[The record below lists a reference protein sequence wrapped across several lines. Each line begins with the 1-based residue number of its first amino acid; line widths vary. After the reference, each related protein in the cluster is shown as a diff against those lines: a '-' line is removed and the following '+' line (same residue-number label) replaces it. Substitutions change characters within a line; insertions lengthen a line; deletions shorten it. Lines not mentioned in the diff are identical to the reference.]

1 MRALP
6 AHPSYDGQPVPGGPV
21 IAAGRR
27 WALTDTGIAVALG
40 VFAAAVL
47 VGIWF
52 QPADVPIN
60 LIFLPLVL
68 GILFLSSRVLPVFA
82 GYILLTLTI
91 AGMLQ
96 EEYTPRVATALG
108 VMATVSV
115 LVIVLS
121 LRRGQLGVGAMR
133 GQSMLV
139 DLRDRILAQ
148 GEIPPLPKGWL
159 VESALSSAGGSPFA
173 GDFIVVTAREWGRR
187 VELVVVDVSGKGE
200 AAGTRALQLSG
211 AMGGLVAALPPQ
223 QFFPAAN
230 DYLLQRAWEEGFATA
245 VHVSVDLDTGEF
257 ELRSAGHPPAVQ
269 REAGSG
275 RWRPLRPDGPVL
287 GIVEDAEFTCH
298 RGRLAPG
305 DSLLLYTDGMVE
317 EPRRDIDIGID
328 HMMGQAESLLR
339 GSWDGLARRLVAAV
353 GSPDDDRALL
363 VVHRRP

>member
-1 MRALP
+1 M
-6 AHPSYDGQPVPGGPV
+6 

-27 WALTDTGIAVALG
+27 WVVTDLGIAIGLALG
-40 VFAAAVL
+40 AGLVV
-47 VGIWF
+47 VGIWLD
-52 QPADVPIN
+52 PVDVPIN

-68 GILFLSSRVLPVFA
+68 GILFLSGRLLPWFA
-82 GYILLTLTI
+82 GYILLTLVT
-91 AGMLQ
+91 AGVLQ

-108 VMATVSV
+108 VMATIAV
-115 LVIVLS
+115 LVIVMS
-121 LRRGQLGVGAMR
+121 LRRGQIGVGPMR

-148 GEIPPLPKGWL
+148 GEIPALPPGWL

-173 GDFIVVTAREWGRR
+173 GDFVVATAVNSHHRI
-187 VELVVVDVSGKGE
+187 ELVVVDVSGKGE

-211 AMGGLVAALPPQ
+211 AMGGLVAALPPDR
-223 QFFPAAN
+223 FLPATN

-245 VHVSVDLDTGEF
+245 VHVSVDLDTGAF

-275 RWRPLRPDGPVL
+275 RWRPLRPEGPVL
-287 GIVEDAEFTCH
+287 GIVEDAEFACY

-317 EPRRDIDIGID
+317 EPRRDIDLGID
-328 HMMGQAESLLR
+328 HMMGEAESLLR

>member
-1 MRALP
+1 MIP
-6 AHPSYDGQPVPGGPV
+6 
-21 IAAGRR
+21 AGRR
-27 WALTDTGIAVALG
+27 WARTDVGIACVLAAT
-40 VFAAAVL
+40 AAAVV
-47 VGIWF
+47 VGIALN
-52 QPADVPIN
+52 PADVPVN
-60 LIFLPLVL
+60 LVFLPLVL
-68 GILFLSSRVLPVFA
+68 GILFLSNRVLPWFA
-82 GYILLTLTI
+82 LFVIVALSLAAFFQDGL
-91 AGMLQ
+91 
-96 EEYTPRVATALG
+96 TPRVGVALSVMYG
-108 VMATVSV
+108 VAV

-121 LRRGQLGVGAMR
+121 LRRGQIGVGPFR

-148 GEIPPLPKGWL
+148 GEIPALPDSWL
-159 VESALSSAGGSPFA
+159 VESALTSAGGSPFA
-173 GDFIVVTAREWGRR
+173 GDFVVATSGDHGRR
-187 VELVVVDVSGKGE
+187 IELVVVDVSGKGE

-211 AMGGLVAALPPQ
+211 AMGGLVAALPPYR
-223 QFFPAAN
+223 FLPAAN

-245 VHVSVDLDTGEF
+245 VHVSVDLATGVF

-287 GIVEDAEFTCH
+287 GIVEDAEFACH

-317 EPRRDIDIGID
+317 EPRRDIDLGID
-328 HMMGQAESLLR
+328 HMLGEAESLLR